1 MQLKIG
7 TLLKG
12 GTYRIERI
20 LGQGGFGITYLAF
33 QSGLNRKVAL
43 KEFFMKEHCNREGD
57 TSMVTVPSY
66 GSREMVNRFRQKF
79 IKEAQTIAGMDNH
92 HIITLHDIF
101 EENGTAYY
109 VMEYLSC
116 GSLSDRIPSDGL
128 PESEALGYIRQVCD
142 ALSYIHENKILHLD
156 IKPSN
161 ILFRK
166 ADEAVL
172 IDFGI
177 SKHYDEAGGSQ
188 TSSTPVGVSEGYAPT
203 EQYESEGVSSFSAST
218 DIYSL
223 GATLYCLLT
232 GHRPPKASIVLND
245 GLPPLPSSVSC
256 SVRGAVESA
265 MSPRRKD
272 RPQSVEKFLF
282 LLDSGSE
289 ATVVPPPPPPPP
301 PPLDPKPRKWHWA
314 LLVGIVAAVV
324 LFFIFKGGPN
334 PSPDDVVVQ
343 ADTVVVD
350 TPSSYSVPVA
360 PGQTIT
366 VSETPERPVDPLAS
380 QWESDL
386 SRYESL
392 VDTGIEYSKND
403 ATLSQAKSK
412 FTDAFTLERKYKGSS
427 YSGQFSKNASGHL
440 KDVEKRQ
447 AEIAVADA
455 AARAEAERLA
465 QEEKA
470 REQRE
475 REQKEREEAER
486 KRNGAYYSNG
496 ILRVKGVEYPMVYVS
511 GGSFDM
517 GATSEQGSDAYNDE
531 KPVHRV
537 TLSSY
542 RMGKYEVTQE
552 LWEAVMGSNPSYFKG
567 SRRPVES
574 VSWDACQEFI
584 RKLNALTGHSF
595 RLPTEAEWEFAS
607 RGGNSSR
614 GYKYSG
620 SNTIGDVAWYDENS
634 EGQTHNVG
642 SKSPNELGLYD
653 MSGNVWEWCSDW
665 YGSYSSSSQ
674 SNPQGPSSGS
684 YRVRSGS
691 YRVHRGGSWGGS
703 AGRCRVSNRNDPS
716 PVDRYSDLGFRLC
729 L

>member
-1 MQLKIG
+1 MHLQSG
-7 TLLKG
+7 TILQG
-12 GTYRIERI
+12 GKYRIVRFI
-20 LGQGGFGITYLAF
+20 KSGGFGCTYEALHTVF
-33 QSGLNRKVAL
+33 DERVAI
-43 KEFFMKEHCNREGD
+43 KEFFPKDFCNRDAD
-57 TSMVTVPSY
+57 TLHVTVGTQSKKPLVSKL
-66 GSREMVNRFRQKF
+66 RRKF
-79 IKEAQTIAGMDNH
+79 LDEAVAIRKLSHPGIVKVSDV
-92 HIITLHDIF
+92 F

-109 VMEYLSC
+109 VMDYIDGSSLDDVVKRDGALSEE
-116 GSLSDRIPSDGL
+116 D
-128 PESEALGYIRQVCD
+128 ALAYIHQVCF
-142 ALSYIHENKILHLD
+142 ALSYVHSQNRLHLD
-156 IKPSN
+156 IKPGN
-161 ILFRK
+161 IMLDGSDR
-166 ADEAVL
+166 AIL
-172 IDFGI
+172 IDFGT
-177 SKHYDEAGGSQ
+177 SKQYDEENGEN
-188 TSSTPVGVSEGYAPT
+188 TSTMLGLTPGYAPL
-203 EQYESEGVSSFSAST
+203 EQYKRSGVSQFSPAT

-223 GATLYCLLT
+223 GATLYKLLT
-232 GHRPPKASIVLND
+232 GQTPPDADEVNED
-245 GLPPLPSSVSC
+245 GLPPLPSSVST
-256 SVRGAVESA
+256 SVRGAVKSA

-289 ATVVPPPPPPPP
+289 ATVVPPPPP
-301 PPLDPKPRKWHWA
+301 LDPKPRKWLWA

-350 TPSSYSVPVA
+350 TPSSYSVPVV

-392 VDTGIEYSKND
+392 IEIGIEYSNND

-427 YSGQFSKNASGHL
+427 YSGKFSKNASGYL
-440 KDVEKRQ
+440 KDVEKRLEEVAA
-447 AEIAVADA
+447 AEA

-465 QEEKA
+465 QEQKA

-475 REQKEREEAER
+475 REQKEREAREREEAAR
-486 KRNGAYYSNG
+486 KPY

-517 GATSEQGSDAYNDE
+517 GATSEQGSDAYDGE

-567 SRRPVES
+567 SRRPVEC
-574 VSWDACQEFI
+574 VSWDVCQEFI
-584 RKLNALTGHSF
+584 RKLNALTGQSF
-595 RLPTEAEWEFAS
+595 RLPTEAEWEYAA

-620 SNTIGDVAWYDENS
+620 SNTIGDVAWYSGNS
-634 EGQTHNVG
+634 ENQTHNVG
-642 SKSPNELGLYD
+642 SKSSNELGLYD
-653 MSGNVWEWCSDW
+653 MSGNVYEWCSDW
-665 YGSYSSSSQ
+665 KDSYSSSSQ

-684 YRVRSGS
+684 SRVF
-691 YRVHRGGSWGGS
+691 RGGSWNSS
-703 AGRCRVSNRNDPS
+703 ARLCRVSIRDS
-716 PVDRYSDLGFRLC
+716 VTPVFRINFIGLRLC